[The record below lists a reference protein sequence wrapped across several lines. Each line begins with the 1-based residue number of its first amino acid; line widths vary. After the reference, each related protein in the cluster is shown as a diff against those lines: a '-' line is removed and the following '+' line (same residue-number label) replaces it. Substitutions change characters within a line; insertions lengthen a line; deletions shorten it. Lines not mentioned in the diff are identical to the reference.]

1 MLKNY
6 FRKRDLMTGKL
17 HGCRVGPGMELI
29 TLKALRLTKEADILA
44 FQEKPK
50 NLWHRIMKGAY
61 PEIDSKQM
69 ISLPMPMIKDREE
82 LKRVH
87 DEGAKIIAEWL
98 EKGKNVVFLTLG
110 DPTVYSTYIYVHKR
124 AEQLGYATE
133 IVSGITSF
141 CAVSARFNEGLVEK
155 SQQLHVIPASY
166 QIEEALKLPGTK
178 VLMKTGKKMQEVKA
192 QIKASGNKQE
202 DEMIENCGMPDE
214 KIYRSVGRNS
224 DDAGYYSLIVVKE
237 KR

>member
-1 MLKNY
+1 
-6 FRKRDLMTGKL
+6 MTGKL
-17 HGCRVGPGMELI
+17 YGVGVGPGDPELI

-44 FQEKPK
+44 FQGENTKESVAY
-50 NLWHRIMKGAY
+50 RIMKGAY

-124 AEQLGYATE
+124 VEQLGYATQK
-133 IVSGITSF
+133 S
-141 CAVSARFNEGLVEK
+141 SAA
-155 SQQLHVIPASY
+155 LHPFVQSVPDLMKRTGGKNPAASCNPTLY
-166 QIEEALKLPGTK
+166 QIEEALKLPRNE
-178 VLMKTGKKMQEVKA
+178 VLMKTGK
-192 QIKASGNKQE
+192 N
-202 DEMIENCGMPDE
+202 
-214 KIYRSVGRNS
+214 
-224 DDAGYYSLIVVKE
+224 AGSKSTDQSIW
-237 KR
+237 

>member
-1 MLKNY
+1 
-6 FRKRDLMTGKL
+6 MTGKL
-17 HGCRVGPGMELI
+17 YGVVVGPGDPELI

-44 FQEKPK
+44 FPGEKPIESVAY
-50 NLWHRIMKGAY
+50 RIMKGAY

-87 DEGAKIIAEWL
+87 DEGAKIIA
-98 EKGKNVVFLTLG
+98 VFLTLG

-124 AEQLGYATE
+124 VEQLGYATE

-192 QIKASGNKQE
+192 KIKASGNKA
-202 DEMIENCGMPDE
+202 EMIENCGMPDE
-214 KIYRSVGRNS
+214 KIYRSVEEIP
-224 DDAGYYSLIVVKE
+224 DDAGYYSLIIVKE
-237 KR
+237 K

>member
-1 MLKNY
+1 
-6 FRKRDLMTGKL
+6 MTGKL
-17 HGCRVGPGMELI
+17 YGVGVGPGDPELI
-29 TLKALRLTKEADILA
+29 TLKALRLTKEADILVFPGESVA
-44 FQEKPK
+44 Y
-50 NLWHRIMKGAY
+50 RIMKGAY

-124 AEQLGYATE
+124 VEQLGYATE

-192 QIKASGNKQE
+192 QIKASGNKA
-202 DEMIENCGMPDE
+202 EMIENCGMPDE
-214 KIYRSVGRNS
+214 KIYRSVEEIP
-224 DDAGYYSLIVVKE
+224 DDAGYYSLIIVKE
-237 KR
+237 K

>member
-1 MLKNY
+1 
-6 FRKRDLMTGKL
+6 MTGKL
-17 HGCRVGPGMELI
+17 YGVGVGQGSGADHFKG
-29 TLKALRLTKEADILA
+29 LKTYKGSRYTG
-44 FQEKPK
+44 FSRGKPIESVAY
-50 NLWHRIMKGAY
+50 RIMKGAY

-124 AEQLGYATE
+124 VEQLGYATE

-178 VLMKTGKKMQEVKA
+178 VLMKTGKKCRK
-192 QIKASGNKQE
+192 
-202 DEMIENCGMPDE
+202 
-214 KIYRSVGRNS
+214 
-224 DDAGYYSLIVVKE
+224 
-237 KR
+237 